1 MKHLVLVLL
10 AAFALSSQ
18 SFAQG
23 KLLKRVY
30 ASSVKLDTELLKD
43 NQQVV
48 QLNRY
53 FFAGYNTLCLPMSL
67 TAEQVAEAAKDL
79 KVERFAGIKQ
89 EGETV
94 NLYFV
99 DCTNEGIQAG
109 VPYLIYSP
117 TAQYLRIKNSDVMD
131 VDTNLEAVRLSD
143 GNGNQVSF
151 SSSWEKQQKAGRYGI
166 PAKQD
171 VTPLRSILVKTDAE
185 KQFLPTRCGFDWE
198 QQSATARDLKIKH
211 VDSMSEVTAIT
222 ATKATRATSKVAY
235 DLNGRKTTGQNK
247 KGVVVLETGEKVYV
261 K

>member
-1 MKHLVLVLL
+1 MKHFVLVLL

-23 KLLKRVY
+23 KMKRVY
-30 ASSVKLDTELLKD
+30 ASSNKLDVELLQD

-67 TAEQVAEAAKDL
+67 TAEQVALAAKDL
-79 KVERFAGIKQ
+79 KVERLAGIKQ
-89 EGETV
+89 EGESV

-109 VPYLIYSP
+109 VPYLVYSP
-117 TAQYLRIKNSDVMD
+117 TAQYMRIKNSDAMNVS
-131 VDTNLEAVRLSD
+131 TNLEAVCLSD
-143 GNGNQVSF
+143 NNGNQVSF
-151 SSSWEKQQKAGRYGI
+151 SSSWVNIQKAGRYGI

-185 KQFLPTRCGFDWE
+185 KQFLPTRCGFDWVS
-198 QQSATARDLKIKH
+198 QSATARDLRIQH
-211 VDSMSEVTAIT
+211 VASMNEVTAIT
-222 ATKATRATSKVAY
+222 ETKASRSASKVSY
-235 DLNGRKTTGQNK
+235 DLNGRKMTGQNK
-247 KGVVVLETGEKVYV
+247 KGVVVLETGEKVFV